1 MSTWGVSVAMY
12 QYFEINKSGHSISCK
27 LYFNEIDDVR
37 RVIIF
42 CHGFGGHK
50 DNNAAMKLAK
60 QVLSRQK
67 DCAVIT
73 FNWPAHGD
81 DPKKELHLEDGSSYL
96 DLLLS
101 YVVQSFHTENIYA
114 CATSF
119 GGYLILKYIFEHG
132 NPFRKIALR
141 CPAVNMHDVLT
152 RAIMSYDQLSQVRK
166 GHYVSVGFDRKVTV
180 GLSLLEELKTKD
192 IQHWDYQKYAD
203 DILIIHGTADEIV
216 PFNVSFDFAK
226 NNLIEFIAVDD
237 ADHRFVD
244 ENKMELAIRQIL
256 DFFDSDLK

>member
-1 MSTWGVSVAMY
+1 MY
-12 QYFEINKSGHSISCK
+12 QYFDVNKSGHNISCK
-27 LYFNEIDDVR
+27 LYYNEIANIR

-60 QVLSRQK
+60 QALSRHK

-81 DPKKELHLEDGSSYL
+81 DPKKELHLEDCSAYL
-96 DLLLS
+96 DSLLS
-101 YVVQSFHTENIYA
+101 YVAQSFHTENIYA

-141 CPAVNMHDVLT
+141 CPAVNMYDVLT
-152 RAIMSYDQLSQVRK
+152 SAIMSEDEISRVRK
-166 GHYVSVGFDRKVTV
+166 DGCVSVGFDRKVTV

-192 IQHWDYQKYAD
+192 IQHWNYRKYAD
-203 DILIIHGTADEIV
+203 AILILHGTADEIV
-216 PFNVSFDFAK
+216 PFAVSFDFAK
-226 NNLIEFIAVDD
+226 NNLIEFVAVDD
-237 ADHRFVD
+237 ADHRFLD
-244 ENKMELAIRQIL
+244 NNKMEQAIRQIL
-256 DFFDSDLK
+256 EFFDTGPN